1 MSDQISYKIGKKNLI
16 VYTDKDTHK
25 SFLKYLNGSWSDEH
39 NAWLLS
45 KNKEKELKKFIGET
59 KLQTISSDVKS
70 RKLQDRYKREVS
82 ESESDSSTDL
92 DSGCDSSSVSDSD
105 VKTNKV
111 SKSIEKEMLEKRK
124 IEEKNKFEEEKLKFS
139 KKSIEKTNKLKTKY
153 TSDDPLLYYKSFN
166 SQPKNFKKVNNYQSS
181 EGSLSVE
188 SSSCSSSS
196 DDSFPSPKTPK
207 KRRNYNKGINNDNY
221 DDILGEMKSLS
232 RRVIEL
238 EIENKKLKSKNK

>member
-1 MSDQISYKIGKKNLI
+1 
-16 VYTDKDTHK
+16 
-25 SFLKYLNGSWSDEH
+25 
-39 NAWLLS
+39 
-45 KNKEKELKKFIGET
+45 
-59 KLQTISSDVKS
+59 
-70 RKLQDRYKREVS
+70 
-82 ESESDSSTDL
+82 
-92 DSGCDSSSVSDSD
+92 VSDSD

-153 TSDDPLLYYKSFN
+153 TSDDPMLYYKSFN

>member
-181 EGSLSVE
+181 EGSLSVD

>member
-181 EGSLSVE
+181 EGSLSVD

-207 KRRNYNKGINNDNY
+207 QRRNYNKGINNDNY